1 MPCIGLVLAYDG
13 TPYSGWQRQE
23 NAPSVQASIE
33 RVLAQLHG
41 GHACELRG
49 ASRTDAG
56 VHAECQIAA
65 FDTPRKNYSPERW
78 VVAIN
83 SLTPPSIHV
92 RHAFVAPDGF
102 NPRYVSL
109 GKHYRYWLWE
119 GRYLPPA
126 LVNRAMT
133 TRKLDTV
140 AMQEAANYLI
150 GTHDFSAFR
159 AIDCQA
165 QTTVREITSIVVSRP
180 PSPFFSPLSDK
191 EDGLIQ
197 IDVYGTAFLKHMV
210 RIIVGTLM
218 TFGEGRDVAEMA
230 NILEQRYRPLAGQT
244 VIGAGLC
251 LVESFS
257 EIIHLN
263 PPTF

>member
-13 TPYSGWQRQE
+13 TAFSGWQRQN
-23 NAPSVQASIE
+23 NAPSVQACIE
-33 RVLAQLHG
+33 KVLKQLHG
-41 GHACELRG
+41 GEACDLRG

-65 FDTPRKNYSPERW
+65 FDTTRHNYAPDRW
-78 VVAIN
+78 ALALN
-83 SLTPPSIHV
+83 ALTPSSIYV
-92 RHAFVAPDGF
+92 RKAFLAPDAY
-102 NPRYVSL
+102 NPRHTSL

-126 LVNRAMT
+126 LNQRAMMT
-133 TRKLDTV
+133 PKLNTH

-150 GTHDFSAFR
+150 GTHDFTTFR
-159 AIDCQA
+159 SSDCQA
-165 QTTVREITSIVVSRP
+165 PSPIRQIHAIHVSRP
-180 PSPFFSPLSDK
+180 KGPFFAPFNND
-191 EDGLIQ
+191 ENGLIQ

-218 TFGEGRDVAEMA
+218 DFGQERDPKEMLD
-230 NILEQRYRPLAGQT
+230 ILEKRYRPLAGQT

-257 EIIHLN
+257 EYINLY
-263 PPTF
+263 PPKF